1 MSLSIRQASI
11 EDCPLILQ
19 FIKQLADYE
28 KLLHEVVANVTTLE
42 ESLFGD
48 RPYAEV
54 VIAEHQDQP
63 VGFALFFHNYSTFL
77 GQPGLY
83 LEDLYIQPE
92 MRGKG
97 FGKTL
102 LAYLA
107 NLALERNC
115 GRLEWWVL
123 DWNQSAKD
131 FYQSLGAEPMD
142 DWTVNRVTGDAL
154 SKLASHFSVEGPTMS
169 SNDLKGKRIL
179 VTQAD
184 TFMGP
189 TLCEVFTERAPR

>member
-1 MSLSIRQASI
+1 MTLSIRQASI
-11 EDCPLILQ
+11 EDCPLILK
-19 FIKQLADYE
+19 FIQELADYE
-28 KLLHEVVANVTTLE
+28 KLLHEVVADVPTLE

-48 RPYAEV
+48 KKHAEV
-54 VIAEHQDQP
+54 VIAEYQGQP

-77 GQPGLY
+77 GRPGLY
-83 LEDLYIQPE
+83 LEDLYVQPE

-107 NLALERNC
+107 AVALERNC

-123 DWNQSAKD
+123 DWNQPAND

-154 SKLASHFSVEGPTMS
+154 SKLASHFSIE
-169 SNDLKGKRIL
+169 D
-179 VTQAD
+179 
-184 TFMGP
+184 
-189 TLCEVFTERAPR
+189 

>member
-115 GRLEWWVL
+115 GRLEWWEL

-154 SKLASHFSVEGPTMS
+154 SKLASQFSVEGQP
-169 SNDLKGKRIL
+169 
-179 VTQAD
+179 
-184 TFMGP
+184 
-189 TLCEVFTERAPR
+189 

>member
-154 SKLASHFSVEGPTMS
+154 SKLASQFSVEGQP
-169 SNDLKGKRIL
+169 
-179 VTQAD
+179 
-184 TFMGP
+184 
-189 TLCEVFTERAPR
+189 

>member
-1 MSLSIRQASI
+1 MPLTIRPAVSA
-11 EDCPLILQ
+11 DCPLILT
-19 FIKQLADYE
+19 FIKELADYE
-28 KLLHEVVANVTTLE
+28 KLLHEVVADVPALE

-48 RPYAEV
+48 KQHAEV

-77 GQPGLY
+77 GRPGLY

-123 DWNQSAKD
+123 DWNQPAKD
-131 FYQSLGAEPMD
+131 FYQSLGAKPMD

-154 SKLASHFSVEGPTMS
+154 TALAGHFSAQQ
-169 SNDLKGKRIL
+169 N
-179 VTQAD
+179 QA
-184 TFMGP
+184 
-189 TLCEVFTERAPR
+189 EA

>member
-107 NLALERNC
+107 NLALDRNC

-154 SKLASHFSVEGPTMS
+154 SKLASQFSVEGQP
-169 SNDLKGKRIL
+169 
-179 VTQAD
+179 
-184 TFMGP
+184 
-189 TLCEVFTERAPR
+189 

>member
-1 MSLSIRQASI
+1 MSLFIRQASI

-154 SKLASHFSVEGPTMS
+154 SKLASQFSVEGQP
-169 SNDLKGKRIL
+169 
-179 VTQAD
+179 
-184 TFMGP
+184 
-189 TLCEVFTERAPR
+189 

>member
-1 MSLSIRQASI
+1 MSLFIRQASI

-154 SKLASHFSVEGPTMS
+154 SKLASHFSVEGQP
-169 SNDLKGKRIL
+169 
-179 VTQAD
+179 
-184 TFMGP
+184 
-189 TLCEVFTERAPR
+189 